1 MVSIMTGARVR
12 LAAALL
18 AVGLAPG
25 AAEAQPAAVEGAVT
39 DATGLAL
46 PGVTV
51 EARPAGGGAV
61 RATVTGPDG
70 RFAIPDLPPG
80 SYVVTFSL
88 TGFRT
93 VVRDGVAA
101 GAGAAAALAVEMPAQ
116 LEDRVVVVGSRA
128 RPRSATES
136 AVPIDAIPWED
147 FAGQGDTDVGD
158 QLRTLA
164 PSCNVSPQPT
174 GDAARLIRPAT
185 LRGLAP
191 DHTLV
196 LVNGKRRHRG
206 AVITWIGNGVADGA
220 QGPDISS
227 IPSIALR
234 QVEVP
239 RDGAA
244 AQYGSD
250 AIAGVMNFQL
260 KDDRSGG
267 SLTLRT
273 GGHRAGDGRAWTVAG
288 NAGLPLGETGFA
300 NLSVEY
306 GDTGATS
313 RSVRRAD
320 ACGWNAPAATL
331 ASTPPNAASSSA
343 TAPLDSGIPR
353 ASSSPALSKSSCD
366 SMSSVARDLRRELI
380 AHGAPPRRTA
390 APARRQRTPRRPLDK
405 A

>member
-25 AAEAQPAAVEGAVT
+25 AAEAQPAVVEGAVT

-51 EARPAGGGAV
+51 DARPAGGGAV
-61 RATVTGPDG
+61 RATVTGADG

-101 GAGAAAALAVEMPAQ
+101 GAGAAAELAVEMPVQ

-206 AVITWIGNGVADGA
+206 AVITWIGNDVADGA
-220 QGPDISS
+220 QGPDI
-227 IPSIALR
+227 
-234 QVEVP
+234 
-239 RDGAA
+239 
-244 AQYGSD
+244 
-250 AIAGVMNFQL
+250 
-260 KDDRSGG
+260 
-267 SLTLRT
+267 
-273 GGHRAGDGRAWTVAG
+273 
-288 NAGLPLGETGFA
+288 
-300 NLSVEY
+300 
-306 GDTGATS
+306 
-313 RSVRRAD
+313 
-320 ACGWNAPAATL
+320 
-331 ASTPPNAASSSA
+331 STPPNAASSSA

-380 AHGAPPRRTA
+380 AHGAPRVAPRPGEA
-390 APARRQRTPRRPLDK
+390 SANVEAPA
-405 A
+405 

>member
-61 RATVTGPDG
+61 RATVTGADG

-101 GAGAAAALAVEMPAQ
+101 GAGAAAVLAVEMPVQ

-164 PSCNVSPQPT
+164 PSCNVSPRPT
-174 GDAARLIRPAT
+174 GDAARLIRPA
-185 LRGLAP
+185 
-191 DHTLV
+191 
-196 LVNGKRRHRG
+196 GKQFPG
-206 AVITWIGNGVADGA
+206 AVEIV
-220 QGPDISS
+220 
-227 IPSIALR
+227 L
-234 QVEVP
+234 
-239 RDGAA
+239 
-244 AQYGSD
+244 
-250 AIAGVMNFQL
+250 
-260 KDDRSGG
+260 
-267 SLTLRT
+267 
-273 GGHRAGDGRAWTVAG
+273 
-288 NAGLPLGETGFA
+288 
-300 NLSVEY
+300 
-306 GDTGATS
+306 
-313 RSVRRAD
+313 
-320 ACGWNAPAATL
+320 
-331 ASTPPNAASSSA
+331 
-343 TAPLDSGIPR
+343 
-353 ASSSPALSKSSCD
+353 
-366 SMSSVARDLRRELI
+366 
-380 AHGAPPRRTA
+380 
-390 APARRQRTPRRPLDK
+390 
-405 A
+405 

>member
-61 RATVTGPDG
+61 RATVTGADG

-80 SYVVTFSL
+80 VYAVTFSL

-101 GAGAAAALAVEMPAQ
+101 GAGAAAALAVEMPVQ

-147 FAGQGDTDVGD
+147 FAGRGDTDVGD

-164 PSCNVSPQPT
+164 PSYNVSPQPT

-234 QVEVP
+234 QVEVL

-320 ACGWNAPAATL
+320 ACGWNAPAATA

-366 SMSSVARDLRRELI
+366 SMSSVARNLRRELI
-380 AHGAPPRRTA
+380 AHGAPASHRGPGEA
-390 APARRQRTPRRPLDK
+390 SANAEAPA
-405 A
+405 